1 MKEILE
7 RHNLHS
13 KNLEK
18 LEQPSLELQ
27 VGLLFFALDLLLD
40 SYINDLVE
48 SV

>member
-1 MKEILE
+1 
-7 RHNLHS
+7 
-13 KNLEK
+13 
-18 LEQPSLELQ
+18 LQ